1 MPSSEQEESG
11 LVVVLTGDG
20 KGKTTGALG
29 MALRAC
35 GHGIRVAFLQFIKS
49 SRMYGEGVSVKG
61 IPGLEFEVL
70 GAGYVGIE
78 GDTKPRAEHAKA
90 AMAALSV
97 ARDRAFSGR
106 YGMIV
111 LDEIN
116 VALSLGLIPVSEV
129 ISFIDDRPR
138 GLHLVLTGRG
148 APEEVIE
155 KADLVTDMKAVKHP
169 FFKGAPARQGIE
181 Y

>member
-1 MPSSEQEESG
+1 MLSSEPEESG

-29 MALRAC
+29 MALRAT

-49 SRMYGEGVSVKG
+49 SRAYGEGIAVKS

-70 GAGYVGIE
+70 GAGYVGIK
-78 GDTKPRAEHAKA
+78 GDTKTREEHVSA
-90 AMAALSV
+90 ARAALDV
-97 ARDRAFSGR
+97 AREKAGSRR

-111 LDEIN
+111 LDEVN
-116 VALSLGLIPVSEV
+116 VALSLGLIAVSDV
-129 ISFIDDRPR
+129 ISFIDERPR

-148 APEEVIE
+148 APEEIIE
-155 KADLVTDMKAVKHP
+155 KADIVTDMKAVKHP
-169 FFKGAPARQGIE
+169 FFKGAPAREGIE